1 MTNLLVMSAEAAT
14 EASVAN
20 SISDGVN
27 VGFTLGTEAFN
38 FIMANPLSST
48 VVGIGFCYVALG
60 IIKRALRV
68 SKRM

>member
-1 MTNLLVMSAEAAT
+1 MTDLLVISAEAAT
-14 EASVAN
+14 NETVAN
-20 SISDGVN
+20 AITNGVQT
-27 VGFTLGTEAFN
+27 GFTLGGEAFN
-38 FIMANPLSST
+38 FIMANPLSAT